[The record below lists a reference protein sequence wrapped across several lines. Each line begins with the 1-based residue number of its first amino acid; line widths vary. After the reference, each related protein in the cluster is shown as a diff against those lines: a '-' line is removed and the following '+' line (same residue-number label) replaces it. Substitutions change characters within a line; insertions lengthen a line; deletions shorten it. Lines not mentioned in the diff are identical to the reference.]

1 MYIEFVY
8 ITKLIGGAIMIP
20 IISIVGKNSNTGKTT
35 VLCNII
41 RELKKRGYKVA
52 TIKHDVH
59 GFDIDHPGKDTW
71 KHGQAGSD
79 IVMISSPEKFAM
91 IEKVNEEYLL
101 DEIVSK
107 IKNVDIVITE
117 GYKREN
123 KPKLEVFRAEVA
135 DRLLCEEHELF
146 GLVTDVPF
154 PINTPQ
160 FAFEEIEKLVDYI
173 VELFLVKKT

>member
-1 MYIEFVY
+1 
-8 ITKLIGGAIMIP
+8 MIP
-20 IISIVGKNSNTGKTT
+20 VFSIVGKNSNTGKTM
-35 VLCNII
+35 VLCNLIQ
-41 RELKKRGYKVA
+41 ELKKRGYRVA

-91 IEKVNEEYLL
+91 IEKVQQEYTL

-107 IKNVDIVITE
+107 IDNVDIIITE

-123 KPKLEVFRAEVA
+123 KPKLEVFRTAAA
-135 DRLLCEEHELF
+135 DCLLCKDEELF
-146 GLVTDVPF
+146 GLVTDIPF
-154 PINTPQ
+154 DRAIPQ
-160 FAFEEIEKLVDYI
+160 FAFEDVEKLVDHI
-173 VELFLVKKT
+173 VELFLVK